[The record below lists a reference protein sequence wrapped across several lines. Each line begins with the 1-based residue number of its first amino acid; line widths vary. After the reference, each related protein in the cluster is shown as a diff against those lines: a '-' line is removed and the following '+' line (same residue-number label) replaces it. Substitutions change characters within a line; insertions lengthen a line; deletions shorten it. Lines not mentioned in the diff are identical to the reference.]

1 MPKFAKG
8 SKEAKEYM
16 ASIRAKRGG
25 AKGKGIEGGGKKFD
39 FFDDLI
45 IPVGKKSGDPFKKSV
60 GVNPFEA
67 GFKFGRDTVAPA
79 LMKVIPPPKKGRGM
93 RGGMMPGGGAPPP
106 QPPPPQSARDK
117 VVNDPYLFNEIFE
130 YVGTPQ
136 PPPISPKKGRS
147 RKTLGKGMSPASIPP
162 APAPANRDL
171 TPEMVGGGM
180 GEMEYCPCSHCGGM
194 GIKKKTRM

>member
-45 IPVGKKSGDPFKKSV
+45 IPIGKKSGDPFKKSV

-79 LMKVIPPPKKGRGM
+79 LMKVIPPPKR
-93 RGGMMPGGGAPPP
+93 R
-106 QPPPPQSARDK
+106 
-117 VVNDPYLFNEIFE
+117 
-130 YVGTPQ
+130 
-136 PPPISPKKGRS
+136 
-147 RKTLGKGMSPASIPP
+147 GKGMSPASIPP
-162 APAPANRDL
+162 APYPANRDL
-171 TPEMVGGGM
+171 TPEMVGGRM
-180 GEMEYCPCSHCGGM
+180 NEMEYCPCSHCGGM

>member
-16 ASIRAKRGG
+16 AMIRAKRGSS
-25 AKGKGIEGGGKKFD
+25 KGKGVEGGKAFD
-39 FFDDLI
+39 FFDDFI
-45 IPVGKKSGDPFKKSV
+45 KPIGKKAGEPYKKSV

-67 GFKFGRDTVAPA
+67 GFNFGKDVVAPA
-79 LMKVIPPPKKGRGM
+79 MFKVIPPPKGRGM
-93 RGGMMPGGGAPPP
+93 R
-106 QPPPPQSARDK
+106 
-117 VVNDPYLFNEIFE
+117 
-130 YVGTPQ
+130 
-136 PPPISPKKGRS
+136 
-147 RKTLGKGMSPASIPP
+147 
-162 APAPANRDL
+162 PANRDP